1 MKNGFS
7 FVTLLSGIVASALTL
22 SPSAVA
28 GSQESNIQQPTE
40 VILLNHDLQLNY
52 PQPVR
57 LEQVL
62 LDAQQ
67 QNRQQNGSSN
77 AQALSFHEGFQLFN
91 LNKQA
96 ETDALLQHVRQQ
108 LIELA
113 KDEDYRQA
121 SQLLL
126 TLLEKHQ
133 YGYRENINL
142 DIDAVRL
149 KAALNPALPG
159 HYALKQASRENKVF
173 LLGLIDPKTV
183 PFSADLDVADYIA
196 DSTLNNNGNK
206 SEAWVIAP
214 NGNSSKVGYSYWNNQ
229 HMSVLPGSTIFIG
242 FNASND
248 ELQALE
254 SDIVKLLGMIKG

>member
-28 GSQESNIQQPTE
+28 GSQENNIQQPTE
-40 VILLNHDLQLNY
+40 VVLLHHGLQLNY

-62 LDAQQ
+62 LDAKQ
-67 QNRQQNGSSN
+67 QNRQQNGSLN
-77 AQALSFHEGFQLFN
+77 AQTLSFHESFQLFN

-96 ETDALLQHVRQQ
+96 EADALLQHVRQQ

-113 KDEDYRQA
+113 KDEVHRQA

-173 LLGLIDPKTV
+173 LLGLIDQKTV

-196 DSTLNNNGNK
+196 TSTLNNNGNK

-229 HMSVLPGSTIFIG
+229 HISVLPGSTIFIG

>member
-28 GSQESNIQQPTE
+28 SSQESHIQQPTE
-40 VILLNHDLQLNY
+40 VVLLNHGLQLNY

-67 QNRQQNGSSN
+67 QNRQQNDSSN

-91 LNKQA
+91 LDKQA
-96 ETDALLQHVRQQ
+96 EADAQLQHVRQQ

-149 KAALNPALPG
+149 KADLNPALPG
-159 HYALKQASRENKVF
+159 HYALKQASRENKVL
-173 LLGLIDPKTV
+173 LLGLIDQKTV

-196 DSTLNNNGNK
+196 TSTLNNNGNK

>member
-7 FVTLLSGIVASALTL
+7 FVTLLSGIVASSLTL
-22 SPSAVA
+22 SPSTLA
-28 GSQESNIQQPTE
+28 GSQEVDIQQPTQ
-40 VILLNHDLQLNY
+40 VILLNHGLQLNY

-67 QNRQQNGSSN
+67 QNRQQNSSSN

-96 ETDALLQHVRQQ
+96 EADALLLHVRQQ

-121 SQLLL
+121 SRLLL
-126 TLLEKHQ
+126 AQLEKHQ
-133 YGYRENINL
+133 YGYRESMNL
-142 DIDAVRL
+142 DVDTVRL
-149 KAALNPALPG
+149 QAELNPALPG
-159 HYALKQASRENKVF
+159 HYALKQTSRENKVF
-173 LLGLIDPKTV
+173 LLGLIDLKTA
-183 PFSADLDVADYIA
+183 PFSAQLKVADYIA
-196 DSTLNNNGNK
+196 TSTLNNNGNK

>member
-22 SPSAVA
+22 SPSALA

-40 VILLNHDLQLNY
+40 VVLLNHGLQLNY
-52 PQPVR
+52 PQSVR

-91 LNKQA
+91 LDKQA
-96 ETDALLQHVRQQ
+96 EADTQLLHVRQQ

-113 KDEDYRQA
+113 KDEDYLQA

-183 PFSADLDVADYIA
+183 HFSADLDVADYIA

>member
-28 GSQESNIQQPTE
+28 SSQESNIQQATQ
-40 VILLNHDLQLNY
+40 VVLLNHGLQLNY

-96 ETDALLQHVRQQ
+96 ETDALLLHVRQQ

-149 KAALNPALPG
+149 RADLNPALPG

-183 PFSADLDVADYIA
+183 PFSADLDVANYIA
-196 DSTLNNNGNK
+196 DSTLSNNGNK

>member
-22 SPSAVA
+22 SPSVLAASQAVD
-28 GSQESNIQQPTE
+28 IQQPTQ
-40 VILLNHDLQLNY
+40 VILLNHGLQLNY

-62 LDAQQ
+62 WDAQQ
-67 QNRQQNGSSN
+67 QNRQQNDSSN

-96 ETDALLQHVRQQ
+96 EADTLLQNVRQQ
-108 LIELA
+108 LLELA
-113 KDEDYRQA
+113 KNEDYRRA

-126 TLLEKHQ
+126 TLVEKYQ
-133 YGYRENINL
+133 YGYREDINL

-149 KAALNPALPG
+149 KTDLNPALPG

-183 PFSADLDVADYIA
+183 PFSADLDVADYITT
-196 DSTLNNNGNK
+196 STLNNNGNK

-214 NGNSSKVGYSYWNNQ
+214 NGNSRKVGYSYWNNQ

-242 FNASND
+242 FNSSND

>member
-1 MKNGFS
+1 MKHGFS

-22 SPSAVA
+22 SPSVLAASQAVD
-28 GSQESNIQQPTE
+28 IQQPTQ
-40 VILLNHDLQLNY
+40 VILLNHGLQLNY

-67 QNRQQNGSSN
+67 QNRQQNDSSN

-96 ETDALLQHVRQQ
+96 EADALLQNVRQQ
-108 LIELA
+108 LLELA
-113 KDEDYRQA
+113 KNEDYRRA

-126 TLLEKHQ
+126 TLVEKHQ
-133 YGYRENINL
+133 YGYREDINL

-149 KAALNPALPG
+149 KTDLNPALPG
-159 HYALKQASRENKVF
+159 HYALKQASRENQVF
-173 LLGLIDPKTV
+173 LLGLITPKTV
-183 PFSADLDVADYIA
+183 PFSADFEVVDYIA
-196 DSTLNNNGNK
+196 GSTLNDNGNK
-206 SEAWVIAP
+206 SEAWVISP
-214 NGNSSKVGYSYWNNQ
+214 NGDSSKVGYSYWNNQ
-229 HMSVLPGSTIFIG
+229 HVSVQPGSTIFIG

-248 ELQALE
+248 VLQALE